1 MGLLKA
7 KEEEGAA
14 TEEVEEPRTKER
26 FSITVR
32 RPQEDV
38 QSEKSEEEEPAGQME
53 LAHYFFSFLSADELN
68 VTLVGYFSRFL
79 NHLLLRR
86 TAEVKGLLGK

>member
-1 MGLLKA
+1 MGILKA
-7 KEEEGAA
+7 KEEKGEEGT

-32 RPQEDV
+32 RPQEDL
-38 QSEKSEEEEPAGQME
+38 QSEKSEEETSGGQME

-86 TAEVKGLLGK
+86 TNEVRKY

>member
-1 MGLLKA
+1 LSYKT
-7 KEEEGAA
+7 KEEEGETQEA
-14 TEEVEEPRTKER
+14 EEPVRKER

-38 QSEKSEEEEPAGQME
+38 QSEKSEEEAPAGQME

-86 TAEVKGLLGK
+86 TAEV

>member
-1 MGLLKA
+1 
-7 KEEEGAA
+7 
-14 TEEVEEPRTKER
+14 
-26 FSITVR
+26 VR

-68 VTLVGYFSRFL
+68 VTLVGYSLDF
-79 NHLLLRR
+79 
-86 TAEVKGLLGK
+86 